1 MKAPW
6 RWAVCA
12 ALVAAFVAV
21 PFVVRVLPAG
31 SPGSGDT
38 SAAQLLERMRAAWS
52 NPYAGFAETTG
63 SIALPA
69 SDQLDSVATLLG
81 SRTQLRVW
89 WRSAQDWRSD
99 TLSQFGET
107 STRTTDG
114 AVSVWDYE
122 TDRVVV
128 TPAQLPGTVRLP
140 QDRDTVPPQLAARML
155 SEASAAEVSGL
166 PARRVAGRD
175 ADGLRMK
182 PSDTLSSI
190 GHVDVWAD
198 RTSGIPVLVEVFGR
212 SDDVSA
218 MSSTFLD
225 FTDAAPSDQEL
236 AFTPPPG
243 ARVRNGQ
250 RFDLARQLSRSAGVT
265 LPGRLLGFTRATPAE
280 GFSGVGEYGR
290 GVTQIAVGQ
299 LPGDQAASLR
309 QQLTVAVGAQKVADG
324 VVVSVGPVGLLLTSD
339 LANGRAWLV
348 TGTLT
353 TDGLVR
359 AATELTGPAT

>member
-6 RWAVCA
+6 RWAVCV

-21 PFVVRVLPAG
+21 PFVVRALPAG
-31 SPGSGDT
+31 SPGPGDT
-38 SAAQLLERMRAAWS
+38 TAAQLLERMRSSWS
-52 NPYAGFAETTG
+52 NPYAGYAETTG

-81 SRTQLRVW
+81 SRTQIRVW
-89 WRSAQDWRSD
+89 WRSAKDWRAD

-107 STRTTDG
+107 STRTTDA

-122 TDRVVV
+122 DNRVVV

-140 QDRDTVPPQLAARML
+140 QDRDTVPPQLAERML
-155 SEASAAEVSGL
+155 SETSAGEVSGL

-175 ADGLRMK
+175 ADGLRMQ
-182 PSDTLSSI
+182 PSESLSSI

-198 RTSGIPVLVEVFGR
+198 RASGIPVLVEVFGR
-212 SDDVSA
+212 SGDVAA

-225 FTDAAPSDQEL
+225 FTAAAPSDQEL

-250 RFDLARQLSRSAGVT
+250 RFDLARQLSRSGGVP
-265 LPGRLLGFTRATPAE
+265 LPGQLLGFTRSTPIP
-280 GFSGVGEYGR
+280 GFTGVGEYGR
-290 GVTQIAVGQ
+290 GVTQIVVGQ

-309 QQLTVAVGAQKVADG
+309 QQLSVAVGAQKIPEGVA
-324 VVVSVGPVGLLLTSD
+324 VSVGPVGLLLTSD

-359 AATELTGPAT
+359 AAAELTGQAT